1 MPRAAAVPATGTDV
15 ARLAGKTALITGAAS
30 GIGAATALAFARE
43 GANVMCADIDAVGA
57 RATADAVVAAGTE
70 ASALAL
76 DVGDEGAVRAS
87 LEATVD
93 QLGALDVIFNNAG
106 IGGGG
111 DWDRTIAVNL
121 SGVYYGLRHGASFLA
136 NRGGGAIVSTASIAG
151 LVALTGVSAPT
162 EDPPAVGAYV
172 AAKHGV
178 AGLTRQYAIAYGQR
192 NVRVNA
198 VAPGYI
204 ATAMTAGLRENPQVQ
219 RHLESLH
226 PLGRLG
232 RADEVAA
239 AVVYLASEEASFVTG
254 VVLPVD
260 GGYTAR

>member
-1 MPRAAAVPATGTDV
+1 MAVVPATAIDV
-15 ARLAGKTALITGAAS
+15 SRLAGKTALITGAAS

-43 GANVMCADIDAVGA
+43 GATVMCADIDADGA
-57 RATADAVVAAGTE
+57 AATADAVAAAGAK
-70 ASALAL
+70 ASSLAL
-76 DVGDEGAVRAS
+76 DVSDEAAVRES
-87 LEATVD
+87 LATTAD

-121 SGVYYGLRHGASFLA
+121 SGVYYGLCHGAPFLA
-136 NRGGGAIVSTASIAG
+136 KRGGGVIVSTASIAG
-151 LVALTGVSAPT
+151 LVALTGLRAPAD
-162 EDPPAVGAYV
+162 EPQNPGVGAYV

-178 AGLTRQYAIAYGQR
+178 AGLTRQYAITYGEQ

-204 ATAMTAGLRENPQVQ
+204 ETAMTAGLRENPAAT
-219 RHLESLH
+219 RYLESLH

-232 RADEVAA
+232 QAEEVAQ
-239 AVVYLASEEASFVTG
+239 AVVFLASDAASFVTG

>member
-1 MPRAAAVPATGTDV
+1 MK
-15 ARLAGKTALITGAAS
+15 RLAGKNALITGAAS

-43 GANVMCADIDAVGA
+43 GASVMCADIDAQGA
-57 RATADAVVAAGTE
+57 QATADAVIAAGANA
-70 ASALAL
+70 ASIGL
-76 DVGDEGAVRAS
+76 DVSLEDAVRDS
-87 LEATVD
+87 LTTTVET
-93 QLGALDVIFNNAG
+93 LGGLDIVVNNAG

-111 DWDRTIAVNL
+111 DWNRTIAVNL
-121 SGVYYGLRHGASFLA
+121 SGVYYGLCHGAPLLA
-136 NRGGGAIVSTASIAG
+136 RRGGGAIISTASIAG
-151 LVALTGVSAPT
+151 LVALTGLASPS
-162 EDPPAVGAYV
+162 EEPQNPAVGAYV

-178 AGLTRQYAIAYGQR
+178 AGLTRQYAIAYGNR

-204 ATAMTAGLRENPQVQ
+204 VTAMTAGLRETPAAE
-219 RHLESLH
+219 RYLESLH

-232 RADEVAA
+232 SADEVAA
-239 AVVYLASEEASFVTG
+239 AVVFLASDEASFVTG

>member
-1 MPRAAAVPATGTDV
+1 M
-15 ARLAGKTALITGAAS
+15 RLQGKTALITGAAS

-43 GANVMCADIDAVGA
+43 GANVMCADINAKGA
-57 RATADAVVAAGTE
+57 GATADSVAAAGTQ
-70 ASALAL
+70 AAAMAL
-76 DVGDEGAVRAS
+76 DVSNENAVRDS
-87 LEATVD
+87 LQATVD
-93 QLGALDVIFNNAG
+93 QLGTLDMIFNNAG

-121 SGVYYGLRHGASFLA
+121 SGVYYGLRHGAPFLA
-136 NRGGGAIVSTASIAG
+136 DRGGGVIVSTASIAG
-151 LVALTGVSAPT
+151 LVALTGLSTPSDEPENVP
-162 EDPPAVGAYV
+162 VGAYV

-178 AGLTRQYAIAYGQR
+178 SGLTRQYAVAYGQR

-204 ATAMTAGLRENPQVQ
+204 ETAMTAGLRENPQAE

-232 RADEVAA
+232 QAEEVAA
-239 AVVYLASEEASFVTG
+239 AVVFLSSDEASFVTG

>member
-1 MPRAAAVPATGTDV
+1 M
-15 ARLAGKTALITGAAS
+15 RLQGKTALVTGAAS

-43 GANVMCADIDAVGA
+43 GANVMCADINEEG
-57 RATADAVVAAGTE
+57 AAGTADSVAAAGTK
-70 ASALAL
+70 ASAMAL
-76 DVGDEGAVRAS
+76 DVSDENAVGDS
-87 LEATVD
+87 LQATVD
-93 QLGALDVIFNNAG
+93 QLGGLDVIFNNAG

-121 SGVYYGLRHGASFLA
+121 SGVYYGLCHGAPVLA
-136 NRGGGAIVSTASIAG
+136 QRGGGAIVSTASIAG
-151 LVALTGVSAPT
+151 LVALTGFSTPSD
-162 EDPPAVGAYV
+162 EPQNPAVGAYV

-204 ATAMTAGLRENPQVQ
+204 ETAMTAGLRENPQAEQ
-219 RHLESLH
+219 YLQSLH

-232 RADEVAA
+232 QPEEVAA
-239 AVVYLASEEASFVTG
+239 AVVFLSSDEASFVTG

>member
-1 MPRAAAVPATGTDV
+1 M

-30 GIGAATALAFARE
+30 GIGAATALSFARE
-43 GANVMCADIDAVGA
+43 GANVMCADIDAEGA
-57 RATADAVVAAGTE
+57 RVTAEAVTAAGSR
-70 ASALAL
+70 ASSLAL
-76 DVGDEGAVRAS
+76 DVSDEDAVRGS
-87 LEATVD
+87 LATTAEE
-93 QLGALDVIFNNAG
+93 LGALDVIFNNAG

-121 SGVYYGLRHGASFLA
+121 SGVYYGLCHGAPFLA
-136 NRGGGAIVSTASIAG
+136 ERGGGVIVSTASIAG
-151 LVALTGVSAPT
+151 LVALTGLRAPSD
-162 EDPPAVGAYV
+162 EPQNPAVGAYV

-178 AGLTRQYAIAYGQR
+178 SGLTRQYAIAYGEQ

-204 ATAMTAGLRENPQVQ
+204 ETAMTAGLRENPAAE
-219 RHLESLH
+219 RYLESLH

-232 RADEVAA
+232 KADEVAA
-239 AVVYLASEEASFVTG
+239 AVVFLASEEASFVTG

>member
-1 MPRAAAVPATGTDV
+1 M

-43 GANVMCADIDAVGA
+43 GANVMCADIDAQGA
-57 RATADAVVAAGTE
+57 RVTAEAVTAVGTR
-70 ASALAL
+70 ASSLAL
-76 DVGDEGAVRAS
+76 DVSDEEAVRDC
-87 LEATVD
+87 LATTAEE
-93 QLGALDVIFNNAG
+93 LGALDVIFNNAG

-121 SGVYYGLRHGASFLA
+121 TGVYYGLCHGAPFLA
-136 NRGGGAIVSTASIAG
+136 ERRGGVIVSTASIAG
-151 LVALTGVSAPT
+151 LVALTGLRAPSD
-162 EDPPAVGAYV
+162 EPQNPAVGAYV

-178 AGLTRQYAIAYGQR
+178 AGLTRQYAIAYGER
-192 NVRVNA
+192 NVRINA

-204 ATAMTAGLRENPQVQ
+204 ETAMTAGLRENPAAE
-219 RHLESLH
+219 RYLESLH
-226 PLGRLG
+226 PLGRFG
-232 RADEVAA
+232 KADEVAA
-239 AVVYLASEEASFVTG
+239 AVVFLASEEASFVTG